1 MSDSTFASEVARR
14 YDRWYETRWGRY
26 ADERQRQLL
35 VHMCAP
41 QPAEQVL
48 DVGCGTDRYLQWF
61 AQMGLEATGVDKSVE
76 MVQVARQRLAGSG
89 EEGRV
94 LLADGTDLPF
104 ADDSFDLVTAITVLE
119 FVDLPGALIREM
131 LRISRDRIFLGVLNR
146 YSPYYIQQRLR
157 RGRILSQAHF
167 YSVDEIVTLV
177 REAGGQDIT
186 WRTTLQ
192 GPAIGPPVLHHI
204 SRLRDCLPGASRLHW
219 GAYIGVC
226 VHPSQDN
233 RPMEV

>member
-1 MSDSTFASEVARR
+1 MSDSTFSSEVARH

-26 ADERQRQLL
+26 ADQRQRQLL
-35 VHMCAP
+35 VHMCEP
-41 QPAEQVL
+41 QPGEQVL
-48 DVGCGTDRYLQWF
+48 DVGCGTGRYLQWF
-61 AQMGLEATGVDKSVE
+61 AEMGLEPTGVDNSAE

-89 EEGRV
+89 EEGHV

-119 FVDLPGALIREM
+119 FVEHPDRLIAEM
-131 LRISRDRIFLGVLNR
+131 LRISRDRVFLGVLNR
-146 YSPYYIQQRLR
+146 YSPYYLQQRLR
-157 RGRILSQAHF
+157 RGRILSRARF
-167 YSVDEIVTLV
+167 YSVGEVLRLV

-204 SRLRDCLPGASRLHW
+204 SRLRDCLPGLSRLPW
-219 GAYIGVC
+219 GAYIGLC
-226 VHPSQDN
+226 VDS
-233 RPMEV
+233 RS

>member
-1 MSDSTFASEVARR
+1 MSDSTFSSEVARR
-14 YDRWYETRWGRY
+14 YDHWYETRWGRY

-35 VHMCAP
+35 VHMCEP
-41 QPAEQVL
+41 HPGEQVL
-48 DVGCGTDRYLQWF
+48 DVGCGTGRYLQWF
-61 AQMGLEATGVDKSVE
+61 AEMGLEATGVDSSRE
-76 MVQVARQRLAGSG
+76 MVQVAQQRLAGSG
-89 EEGRV
+89 EEGQA

-119 FVDLPGALIREM
+119 FVKHPDRLIAEM
-131 LRISRDRIFLGVLNR
+131 LRVSRNCIFLGVLNR

-167 YSVDEIVTLV
+167 YSVGEVVRLV

-192 GPAIGPPVLHHI
+192 GFATNLPLLHHVCQLRDYLPGL
-204 SRLRDCLPGASRLHW
+204 SRLPW

-226 VHPSQDN
+226 ALTK
-233 RPMEV
+233 